1 MKFTFFQLVF
11 INLLV
16 LTNVEAQD
24 IFDARQT
31 VILQAEV
38 QETPPQIKLRWLI
51 DTANGGYTIWRKK
64 INEPSWADSLVFLS
78 PDKTEWIDSTITPG
92 TGYEYQVLKSLP
104 AFPYGNGT
112 PNFGSGYIYA
122 GVKVA
127 PKHYRGSCLLLIDH
141 RFQETLKPE
150 ITRLTNDIAMDGW
163 RVDTMNISSN
173 TKVDLVKNRILEW
186 YFRNSDMEHAL
197 FLLGRIPVPYSGDIA
212 PDGHHSDH
220 RGAWPSDG
228 YYGTVDGLWTDET
241 VNNTTAASSRNDNRP
256 GDGKFDN
263 NIFPSPVL
271 LNIGRV
277 DFSNMD
283 KFPESE
289 EELLRRYLNKNH
301 AWRTGKMPMLERG
314 LMDNNFTNDIEGLG
328 QTGWRNFGPLFGI
341 QQIKDVP
348 YRASLTQNSYL
359 WSYGCGGGGPESASD
374 ISNTTNFTTDSLQTA
389 FTLLFGSY
397 FGDWDYPNNFLR
409 AAIASKTCLA
419 STWGNR
425 PVWFF
430 HHMALGESIGYSTKL
445 TMNNRG
451 LYTPRFYG
459 GYVSTAL
466 MGDPTIRMHVSS
478 MIEDLTIDQVG
489 PSLNLQW
496 KGKPGDYYYVYRK
509 YDDDS
514 FYQLLDDEPVNNTFY
529 TDKCVPNKKVY
540 YMVRH
545 AELKTSG
552 SGSYYNLSQGVW
564 TSFLPDSTLFFIE
577 AEISPTPSG
586 QSDGSIIVKPK
597 GSCEPYTYRWATGE
611 TTAMISDLPGGEYC
625 VTVSDCNQCT
635 QTACNVVGEISA
647 SLDHQDRF
655 TCTIFPNPA
664 GTWLAVSL
672 QHPQYKPLKII
683 LKDIEGRTLDSK
695 FALEKDLFLH
705 WDISFLPP
713 GQYFLEVQSN
723 PIRSTYTFIKT
734 R

>member
-1 MKFTFFQLVF
+1 MKSIYILW
-11 INLLV
+11 LLSM
-16 LTNVEAQD
+16 LALSTIQAQN

-38 QETPPQIKLRWLI
+38 QETPPQIKLSWVR

-64 INEPSWADSLVFLS
+64 ILDTVWGDSLVFLA
-78 PDKTEWIDSTITPG
+78 PDKTEWIDSTITPE
-92 TGYEYQVLKSLP
+92 TGYEYQILKSLP

-112 PNFGSGYIYA
+112 PNFGSGYVYA
-122 GVKVA
+122 GVKLA
-127 PKHYRGSCLLLIDH
+127 PKHYRGACLLLVDH

-150 ITRLTNDIAMDGW
+150 ILRLVHDIEMDGW
-163 RVDTMNISSN
+163 QVDTQGISPN
-173 TKVDLVKNRILEW
+173 LKVDLVKNKILAW
-186 YFRNSDMEHAL
+186 YARKPDMEHAL

-220 RGAWPSDG
+220 RGAWPCDG
-228 YYGTVDGLWTDET
+228 YYGTVDGLWTDEII
-241 VNNTTAASSRNDNRP
+241 NNTTAASSRNDNRP

-263 NIFPSPVL
+263 NIFPSPVMI
-271 LNIGRV
+271 NIGRV
-277 DFSNMD
+277 DLSNMD

-301 AWRTGKMPMLERG
+301 AWRTGKMPMVERG
-314 LMDNNFTNDIEGLG
+314 LIDNNFPVDIEGLG
-328 QTGWRNFGPLFGI
+328 QTGWRNFGPMFGI
-341 QQIKDVP
+341 QQVKDVP
-348 YRASLTQNSYL
+348 YRASLSQNSYL

-374 ISNTTNFTTDSLQTA
+374 ITNTTNFATDSLQTA

-419 STWGNR
+419 SAWGNR

-430 HHMALGESIGYSTKL
+430 HHMALGESIGYSTKI

-478 MIEDLTIDQVG
+478 MVENFTIDQVG
-489 PSLNLQW
+489 PSLHLQW
-496 KGKPGDYYYVYRK
+496 NGGTGDHYYIYRK
-509 YDDDS
+509 YDGDS
-514 FYQLLDDEPVNNTFY
+514 FYVLLNDEPVKNTFY
-529 TDKCVPNKKVY
+529 TDKCVPYKKAH

-545 AELKTSG
+545 AALKTSG
-552 SGSYYNLSQGVW
+552 SGSYYNLSQGVSA
-564 TSFLPDSTLFFIE
+564 SFQPDSTLFIVE

-586 QSDGSIIVKPK
+586 QSGGSILIKPM
-597 GSCEPYTYRWATGE
+597 GSCEPYTYQWETGE
-611 TTAMISDLPGGEYC
+611 TTAILLDLPAGAYC
-625 VTVSDCNQCT
+625 VTVSDCNLCA
-635 QTACNVVGEISA
+635 QTSCNVVGEISA
-647 SLDHQDRF
+647 SHDPQDRF
-655 TCTIFPNPA
+655 TCTLFPNPA
-664 GTWLAVSL
+664 GTFL
-672 QHPQYKPLKII
+672 QVNLHRQQDQPIKLL
-683 LKDIEGRTLDSK
+683 LKDTEGRTLDSK
-695 FALEKDLFLH
+695 LGLGSDVFLL
-705 WDISFLPP
+705 WDISLLPP

-723 PIRSTYTFIKT
+723 FIPCTYTFIKT